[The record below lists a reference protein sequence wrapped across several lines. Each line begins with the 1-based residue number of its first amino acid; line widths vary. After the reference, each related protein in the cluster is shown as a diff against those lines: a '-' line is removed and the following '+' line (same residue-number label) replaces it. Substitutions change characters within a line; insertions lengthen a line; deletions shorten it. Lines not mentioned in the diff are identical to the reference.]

1 MHKRQRDWSHRRSW
15 PKHWSR
21 HLRGQPRHRP
31 RVLFVRMVFIFGFI
45 ALLFIGG
52 VGALAFIMTRMFGG
66 ERDVAMAVWMVALA
80 LACTLPVL
88 AFLVASQAFR
98 RIARP
103 LGNIM
108 TAADSVANGDL
119 SARVPEN
126 GPGDFSRLSHSFNN
140 MISELERA
148 DQQRRNLTAD
158 VAHELRTPLHIIQ
171 GNLEGILD
179 GVYQPTPEQIEI
191 LLDETRSLSRLVD
204 DLQTLSQVETGQLHL
219 ENKPVDIAEL
229 LEDAQTSFSGQAE
242 AAGINLRLQIDGDP
256 KNLTVCGDAGRL
268 DQVLS
273 NLVANALR
281 YTPPGGSITL
291 QGESE
296 SERVRITVRDTG
308 VGIPPQDLEYI
319 FDRFWKGDRV
329 RTHQKGVGSGLGL
342 AISKKL
348 VEAQGGDMRVESQ
361 LGSGSMFIIELPL
374 VKDGELT
381 ERSVR

>member
-1 MHKRQRDWSHRRSW
+1 
-15 PKHWSR
+15 
-21 HLRGQPRHRP
+21 
-31 RVLFVRMVFIFGFI
+31 MVFIFGFI

-126 GPGDFSRLSHSFNN
+126 GPGDFSRLSHSFNH

-273 NLVANALR
+273 NLITNALR
-281 YTPPGGSITL
+281 YTPSGGSITL
-291 QGESE
+291 HGDSE
-296 SERVRITVRDTG
+296 GERVQISVRDTG
-308 VGIPPQDLEYI
+308 VGIPPQELEYI

-348 VEAQGGDMRVESQ
+348 VEAQGGDIRVESQ